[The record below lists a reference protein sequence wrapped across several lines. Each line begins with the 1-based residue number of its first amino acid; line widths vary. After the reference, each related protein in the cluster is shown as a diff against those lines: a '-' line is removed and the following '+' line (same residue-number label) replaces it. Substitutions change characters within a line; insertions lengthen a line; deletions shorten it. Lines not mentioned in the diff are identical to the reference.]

1 MQEYH
6 FLCLTLETYAIIELT
21 QGVSGMGKA
30 SEMKENTASRV
41 PLGLTPRRRLGEIL
55 IDAGVLAES
64 DLKRAMSLQ
73 EESGERLGTILVS
86 QGLVNE
92 DVMLSALETQLGIP
106 RVHLARY
113 IISPEVAQL
122 VPEMFARANRVF
134 PIEKTE
140 DYLTLAMADPLDV
153 FAMDDVRIMTG
164 LEVEPVIA
172 SDIEI
177 QAAINEYFGTGPGTK
192 LAREVEAEADEP
204 ILQTEE
210 EKREDA
216 QVLSQPAVR
225 LTNAV
230 ISEAVKARASDVH
243 IEPQE
248 KDIRVRYRID
258 GVLREVMTFPLS
270 LGPAVVSRIKVKA
283 GMDIAE
289 RRLPQDGRVELRLD
303 GEEIDLRVST
313 LPTIYGE
320 KAEVRILRSKGVVG
334 SLEELGFLDKDVNRL
349 KCTLQNPN
357 GIILV
362 TGPTG
367 SGKTMT
373 LYAAL
378 QHLNTEEKSI
388 VTIEDP
394 VEFRIPGVS
403 QVQTNPKAGL
413 TFAQG
418 LRAILRQDPDIVMV
432 GEVRDRETAEIAV
445 RFAMTGH
452 LVLSTFHT
460 INAAGAL
467 IRLTEMGIEP
477 YLVAS
482 SVTTVV
488 AQRLVRKIC
497 PYCVETCKV
506 DDATWDAWKVLAPE
520 IAGRVELDRG
530 RTFKRGRGCRQCG
543 NTGFLGRTA
552 ICEIMNVAGDIRSLV
567 MQGAPAEDIEEAA
580 IRGGMTKLAIDG
592 VSKVFLGIT
601 SQEELGKV
609 CAVPKVIGGF

>member
-1 MQEYH
+1 MGNAE
-6 FLCLTLETYAIIELT
+6 EPNGNI
-21 QGVSGMGKA
+21 VS
-30 SEMKENTASRV
+30 SV
-41 PLGLTPRRRLGEIL
+41 PFAMAPRRRLGRIL
-55 IDAGVLAES
+55 IDAGVLTEA
-64 DLKRAMSLQ
+64 DLEKAMSLQ
-73 EESGERLGTILVS
+73 KESGERLGAILVS

-113 IISPEVAQL
+113 IISPDVAQL
-122 VPEMFARANRVF
+122 IPEVFARTNRVF
-134 PIEKTE
+134 PIEKT
-140 DYLTLAMADPLDV
+140 DNRLTLAMADPLDV

-177 QAAINEYFGTGPGTK
+177 HAVINEYFGTGPGMK
-192 LAREVEAEADEP
+192 LAREVEADADAARP
-204 ILQTEE
+204 PKEE
-210 EKREDA
+210 NKPEDA
-216 QVLSQPAVR
+216 EVLSAPAVR
-225 LTNAV
+225 LATAV
-230 ISEAVKARASDVH
+230 ISEAVKSRASDVH

-248 KDIRVRYRID
+248 KDVRVRYRID
-258 GVLREVMTFPLS
+258 GVLGEVMTFPLN
-270 LGPAVVSRIKVKA
+270 LGPAVTSRIKVMA

-303 GEEIDLRVST
+303 GEDIDLRVST

-320 KAEVRILRSKGVVG
+320 KAEVRILRSRGVVG
-334 SLEELGFLDKDVNRL
+334 SLEELGFLDNDVDRL
-349 KCTLQNPN
+349 RKALQNPN

-432 GEVRDRETAEIAV
+432 GEIRDRETAEIAV

-482 SVTTVV
+482 SVTTVI
-488 AQRLVRKIC
+488 AQRLVRKVC
-497 PYCVETCKV
+497 PYCVETYQV
-506 DDATWDAWKVLAPE
+506 DDATWDAWKALAPE
-520 IAGRVELDRG
+520 IAEKVEAGRG

-543 NTGFLGRTA
+543 NTGYLGRTA
-552 ICEIMNVAGDIRSLV
+552 ICEIMDITGDIRSLV
-567 MQGAPAEDIEEAA
+567 MQGAPAESVEEVA
-580 IRGGMTKLAIDG
+580 ISSGMTKLSIDG

-601 SQEELGKV
+601 SREELGKV
-609 CAVPKVIGGF
+609 CAVPKVIGGFG

>member
-1 MQEYH
+1 MGPAS
-6 FLCLTLETYAIIELT
+6 FIIT

-30 SEMKENTASRV
+30 SEMKENTAARV

-55 IDAGVLAES
+55 IDAGVLAEA

-403 QVQTNPKAGL
+403 QVQTNAKAGL

-497 PYCVETCKV
+497 PYCVETYKV

-520 IAGRVELDRG
+520 IAGRVELGRG

-580 IRGGMTKLAIDG
+580 VRGGMTKLAIDG

-609 CAVPKVIGGF
+609 CTVPKVIGGF

>member
-55 IDAGVLAES
+55 IDAGVLAEA

-367 SGKTMT
+367 SGKIMT

-497 PYCVETCKV
+497 PYCVETYKV

>member
-258 GVLREVMTFPLS
+258 GVLRAVMTFPLS

-349 KCTLQNPN
+349 KSTLQNPN

-497 PYCVETCKV
+497 PYCVETYKV
-506 DDATWDAWKVLAPE
+506 DDATWDVWKVLAPE

>member
-1 MQEYH
+1 
-6 FLCLTLETYAIIELT
+6 
-21 QGVSGMGKA
+21 
-30 SEMKENTASRV
+30 
-41 PLGLTPRRRLGEIL
+41 
-55 IDAGVLAES
+55 
-64 DLKRAMSLQ
+64 
-73 EESGERLGTILVS
+73 
-86 QGLVNE
+86 
-92 DVMLSALETQLGIP
+92 
-106 RVHLARY
+106 
-113 IISPEVAQL
+113 
-122 VPEMFARANRVF
+122 
-134 PIEKTE
+134 
-140 DYLTLAMADPLDV
+140 
-153 FAMDDVRIMTG
+153 
-164 LEVEPVIA
+164 
-172 SDIEI
+172 
-177 QAAINEYFGTGPGTK
+177 GTK

-349 KCTLQNPN
+349 KSTLQNPN

-497 PYCVETCKV
+497 PYCVETYKV

>member
-55 IDAGVLAES
+55 IDAGVLAEA

-258 GVLREVMTFPLS
+258 GVLRAVMTFPLS

-349 KCTLQNPN
+349 KSTLQNPN

-497 PYCVETCKV
+497 PYCVETYKV

>member
-6 FLCLTLETYAIIELT
+6 FLCLALETYAIIELT

-55 IDAGVLAES
+55 IDAGVLAEA

-349 KCTLQNPN
+349 KSTLQNPN

-497 PYCVETCKV
+497 PYCVETYKV

>member
-55 IDAGVLAES
+55 IDAGVLAEA

-349 KCTLQNPN
+349 KSTLQNPN

-403 QVQTNPKAGL
+403 QVQTNAKAGL

-497 PYCVETCKV
+497 PYCVETYKV

>member
-258 GVLREVMTFPLS
+258 GVLRAVMTFPLS

-349 KCTLQNPN
+349 KSTLQNPN

-497 PYCVETCKV
+497 PYCVETYKV